1 MKKSPGA
8 TANSGAA
15 TSTADIKRLVPPAE
29 ASPTFGEAY
38 SAEPLLGPNFAR
50 DSRLTTVGRC
60 GLQVPRRKEKWE
72 RGTMATSVVNMDA
85 SEAPMPSETYENYQ
99 PANVEKEYE
108 THFEK
113 DFPLSKPLLQ
123 RFCSTSRLLLVL
135 MVFSGALI
143 LSVSILGIQ
152 DFQFSKSL
160 QGTQAGVEN
169 ITQRI
174 KQQLSSLKTKRNS
187 TEGRLEE
194 LKKMLEKEVDRMLH
208 VLHITQTQMVML
220 EKNSRSLHCE
230 IIELKSNGSMSG
242 CCPRGWLTFHTS
254 CYWTTLSRGTWEE
267 AKKDCEE
274 KKAHLVILNSANEK
288 AFVKTHRLGSNTW
301 IGLTDSSG
309 DWKWVDGSSYTVDP
323 KDWGPGQPDHWYGH
337 GLGGGEDC
345 AHMREDAL
353 WNDNICSRTFTW
365 VCEMELGI

>member
-1 MKKSPGA
+1 M
-8 TANSGAA
+8 
-15 TSTADIKRLVPPAE
+15 D
-29 ASPTFGEAY
+29 
-38 SAEPLLGPNFAR
+38 PLLLWGQPLKSRKAAILPPPQPKSSF
-50 DSRLTTVGRC
+50 SRLASQTQILRPFFACFT
-60 GLQVPRRKEKWE
+60 LQAFNPLHC
-72 RGTMATSVVNMDA
+72 A
-85 SEAPMPSETYENYQ
+85 SLWVCFFLP
-99 PANVEKEYE
+99 NV
-108 THFEK
+108 
-113 DFPLSKPLLQ
+113 
-123 RFCSTSRLLLVL
+123 STSLF
-135 MVFSGALI
+135 VFWASAI
-143 LSVSILGIQ
+143 
-152 DFQFSKSL
+152 
-160 QGTQAGVEN
+160 
-169 ITQRI
+169 
-174 KQQLSSLKTKRNS
+174 
-187 TEGRLEE
+187 
-194 LKKMLEKEVDRMLH
+194 
-208 VLHITQTQMVML
+208 
-220 EKNSRSLHCE
+220 
-230 IIELKSNGSMSG
+230 G